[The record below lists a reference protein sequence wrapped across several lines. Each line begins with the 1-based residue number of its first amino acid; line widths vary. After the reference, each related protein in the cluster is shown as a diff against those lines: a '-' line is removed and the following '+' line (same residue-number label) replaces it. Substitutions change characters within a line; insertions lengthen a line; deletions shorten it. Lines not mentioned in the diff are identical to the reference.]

1 MGLKRKETT
10 ITIVKTIQIY
20 RCQRSISGPI
30 DPFRKSLLLCGVHPF
45 PINQLTK
52 FSLFG
57 EHTADKESKVPWA
70 RDCPSE
76 LRHSTALPYRRISKG
91 VIRWCLS
98 VNIKSTYFFFCW

>member
-76 LRHSTALPYRRISKG
+76 LRHSPMERY
-91 VIRWCLS
+91 
-98 VNIKSTYFFFCW
+98 